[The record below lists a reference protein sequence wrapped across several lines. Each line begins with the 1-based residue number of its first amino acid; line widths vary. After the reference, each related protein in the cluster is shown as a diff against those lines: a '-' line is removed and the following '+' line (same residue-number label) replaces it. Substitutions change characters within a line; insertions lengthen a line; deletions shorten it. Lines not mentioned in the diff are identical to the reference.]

1 MQKSPF
7 HPGPLETLTQEALSD
22 LHRIKNGESLT
33 ARQYLRLE
41 IDELIRPGLNGWML
55 TDIGH
60 YRLER
65 GQ

>member
-1 MQKSPF
+1 MEKSPF

-22 LHRIKNGESLT
+22 LHRIKKGESLT

-41 IDELIRPGLNGWML
+41 IDDLIRPGLNGWML
-55 TDIGH
+55 TDVGA
-60 YRLER
+60 YRLDR